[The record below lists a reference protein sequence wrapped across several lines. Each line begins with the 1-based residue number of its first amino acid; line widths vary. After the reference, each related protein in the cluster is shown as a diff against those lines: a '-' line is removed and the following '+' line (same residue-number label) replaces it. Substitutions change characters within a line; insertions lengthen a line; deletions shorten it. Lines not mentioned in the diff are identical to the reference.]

1 MPPAWGNGQFE
12 GEWEGGPLAAAG
24 NGGTNAAPQDPHH
37 VNTENYAMINYPPPP
52 GDPAVQHMYPNGR
65 SVQGPP
71 EHEVLNQAL
80 SKPDSQM
87 HQLTRARFLASQKER
102 ISDGSPLVTCSIEV
116 QRSIWFRWNQGSS
129 PDDIEW
135 LSYLTWQI
143 SPESVSFWRILSSCV
158 RICRYLDRLIEH
170 PDCFLFCTYLS
181 VSLSG
186 LLRMYDRSL

>member
-1 MPPAWGNGQFE
+1 
-12 GEWEGGPLAAAG
+12 
-24 NGGTNAAPQDPHH
+24 
-37 VNTENYAMINYPPPP
+37 
-52 GDPAVQHMYPNGR
+52 MYPNGR
-65 SVQGPP
+65 FVQGPP
-71 EHEVLNQAL
+71 EHEQVNFLVCVPLCSGVYSRLDLSPRRRRTNEMTMLHRVLNQAL